1 MITCFWRQLMVRRL
15 KPRWLLG
22 RRRVRF
28 FLSWVTVGPPS
39 PQKPGEEVIAV
50 SLSVGQKVSRV

>member
-1 MITCFWRQLMVRRL
+1 MVRRL